1 MMEKQVSQRVLYPVI
16 LAVPDRL
23 QAWKGRRHVLA
34 LSRLARAAARQS
46 TRRAGGVL
54 GHLHKTSDGV
64 PLPSNGWH
72 WSVAHKSAYV
82 AGVAGSGPLGID
94 IEPVL
99 PRSRNLFNKIADK
112 REWRLGCEDEWH
124 LFFRFWT
131 AKEAVLKAVG
141 MGLKGLSHCRVIAID
156 NPCRLRLDYKGTSW
170 VVQQNMQH
178 GHLVAVAANEFSIH
192 WVWPEG
198 DPRQR

>member
-1 MMEKQVSQRVLYPVI
+1 MEKQVSQLVLHAVI
-16 LAVPDRL
+16 LAVPETV
-23 QAWKGRRHVLA
+23 QGWMGRRRVRA

-54 GHLHKTSDGV
+54 GRLGKDNDGV

-72 WSVAHKSAYV
+72 WSVAHKPVYV
-82 AGVAGSGPLGID
+82 AGVAGPDPLGID
-94 IEPVL
+94 IEPVH
-99 PRSRNLFNKIADK
+99 PRARNLFNKIADQ
-112 REWRLGCEDEWH
+112 REWRLGSEDEWH

-141 MGLKGLSHCRVIAID
+141 MGLKGLSRCRVITID
-156 NPCRLRLDYKGTSW
+156 DPYRLTLDYMGETWAVKQS
-170 VVQQNMQH
+170 MRH
-178 GHLVAVAANEFSIH
+178 GHLAAVASQNLSVH

-198 DPRQR
+198 TPCQR

>member
-1 MMEKQVSQRVLYPVI
+1 MMEKAVSQQVLYPVI

-23 QAWKGRRHVLA
+23 QAWKGRRHVVS

-54 GHLHKTSDGV
+54 GHLKKNSDGV

-72 WSVAHKSAYV
+72 WSVAHKPVYV
-82 AGVAGSGPLGID
+82 AGVAGPGPLGID

-99 PRSRNLFNKIADK
+99 PRSRNLFNKIADR
-112 REWRLGCEDEWH
+112 REWRLGREDEWH

-156 NPCRLRLDYKGTSW
+156 DPCRLTLDYKGTTW
-170 VVQQNMQH
+170 EVQQNMRH
-178 GHLVAVAANEFSIH
+178 GHLVAVAARDFAMH
-192 WVWPEG
+192 WDWPER
-198 DPRQR
+198 DPRPR